1 MAKIHWLGTGL
12 SAIPGL
18 KMLIENGHSVLVYN
32 RTVEKAIKALS
43 NVKGDYQVFVFSLQ
57 SLEENV
63 AAGDIVVSMLPGNFH
78 VPVAEL
84 CLSLNAHFVSSSY
97 ISDEMRALNDAA
109 KEKNLCFVNEVGL
122 DPGIDHSMSHAL
134 VDEYK
139 NSPKYSSNNEHSFLS
154 YCGGLSDVPN
164 DFCYK
169 FSWSPLGVLKAL
181 MSTSVSIRNGDIF
194 TVTKPWESVELYPL
208 PMPWGEDEFEVYPNR
223 DSLPFIEQYQMDD
236 GLQIK
241 QFVRGT
247 LRYKGWKNAWGDI
260 FLEVDTL
267 DASIADARLKEIS
280 DDLWDRYSYKD
291 GEVDRVILTVELKV
305 ENEDE
310 NESTEPE
317 SNVSEGED
325 REDIEVDKEVRV
337 DEDGNEEEL
346 SKEQGRCRVVKNC
359 RQPGSEWR
367 QGRHETGGRT
377 RWGRTHGSKYAGR
390 DARWAYGNAGAGR
403 YGRPQCNGLW

>member
-18 KMLIENGHSVLVYN
+18 KMLIENGHTVLVYN

-43 NVKGDYQVFVFSLQ
+43 DLKGDYQVFPFSLH
-57 SLEENV
+57 SVEENV

-134 VDEYK
+134 VDDYK

-181 MSTSVSIRNGDIF
+181 MSTSVSIRNGDVY

-247 LRYKGWKNAWGDI
+247 LRYKGWKNAWRDI
-260 FLEVDTL
+260 FSEVDTL
-267 DASIADARLKEIS
+267 DASIAEARLKEIS
-280 DDLWDRYSYKD
+280 DDLWDRYSYMD

-305 ENEDE
+305 ENDTEVVWHKQYLMDTLGNDNGSAMAQLVSCSVALAVE
-310 NESTEPE
+310 AVLGNEISSGVTAAPHQ
-317 SNVSEGED
+317 SKLVSRWLD
-325 REDIEVDKEVRV
+325 QAEDISDNFVLIDHL
-337 DEDGNEEEL
+337 N
-346 SKEQGRCRVVKNC
+346 
-359 RQPGSEWR
+359 
-367 QGRHETGGRT
+367 
-377 RWGRTHGSKYAGR
+377 
-390 DARWAYGNAGAGR
+390 
-403 YGRPQCNGLW
+403 

>member
-18 KMLIENGHSVLVYN
+18 KMLIENGHTVLVYN

-43 NVKGDYQVFVFSLQ
+43 DLKGDYQVFPFSLH
-57 SLEENV
+57 SVEENV
-63 AAGDIVVSMLPGNFH
+63 AVGDVVVSMLPGNFH

-134 VDEYK
+134 VDDYK

-181 MSTSVSIRNGDIF
+181 MSTSVSIRNGDVY

-223 DSLPFIEQYQMDD
+223 DSLPFIDQYQMDD
-236 GLQIK
+236 GLKIK

-260 FLEVDTL
+260 FSEVDTL
-267 DASIADARLKEIS
+267 DASIAEARLKEIS

-305 ENEDE
+305 ENDTEVVWHKQYLMDTLGNDNGSAMAQLVSCSVALAVE
-310 NESTEPE
+310 AVLGNEISSGVTAAPHQTKL
-317 SNVSEGED
+317 VSRWLD
-325 REDIEVDKEVRV
+325 QAEDISDHFVLIDHL
-337 DEDGNEEEL
+337 N
-346 SKEQGRCRVVKNC
+346 
-359 RQPGSEWR
+359 
-367 QGRHETGGRT
+367 
-377 RWGRTHGSKYAGR
+377 
-390 DARWAYGNAGAGR
+390 
-403 YGRPQCNGLW
+403 

>member
-1 MAKIHWLGTGL
+1 MTNIHWLGTGL

-43 NVKGDYQVFVFSLQ
+43 DVKGDYQVFVFSLQ

-84 CLSLNAHFVSSSY
+84 CLSVNAHFVSSSY

-134 VDEYK
+134 VDDYK

-223 DSLPFIEQYQMDD
+223 DSLPFIDQYQMDD
-236 GLQIK
+236 GLKIK

-260 FLEVDTL
+260 FSEVDTL
-267 DASIADARLKEIS
+267 DASIAEARLKEIS

-305 ENEDE
+305 ENDTEVVWHKQYLMDTRGNDNGSAMAQLVSCSVALAVE
-310 NESTEPE
+310 AVLGNEISSGVTAAPHQ
-317 SNVSEGED
+317 SKLVTRWLD
-325 REDIEVDKEVRV
+325 QAEDISDHFVLIDHL
-337 DEDGNEEEL
+337 N
-346 SKEQGRCRVVKNC
+346 
-359 RQPGSEWR
+359 
-367 QGRHETGGRT
+367 
-377 RWGRTHGSKYAGR
+377 
-390 DARWAYGNAGAGR
+390 
-403 YGRPQCNGLW
+403 

>member
-18 KMLIENGHSVLVYN
+18 KMLIENGHTVLVYN

-43 NVKGDYQVFVFSLQ
+43 NLKGDYQVFPFSLH
-57 SLEENV
+57 SVEENV

-134 VDEYK
+134 VDDYK

-181 MSTSVSIRNGDIF
+181 MSTSVSIRNGDVY
-194 TVTKPWESVELYPL
+194 TVTKPWESVKLYPL

-260 FLEVDTL
+260 FSEVDTL
-267 DASIADARLKEIS
+267 DASIAEARLKEIS

-305 ENEDE
+305 ENDTEVVWHKQYLMDTLGNDNGSAMAQLVSCSVALAVE
-310 NESTEPE
+310 AVLGNEISSGVTAAPHQ
-317 SNVSEGED
+317 SKLVSRWLD
-325 REDIEVDKEVRV
+325 QAEDISDHFVLIDHL
-337 DEDGNEEEL
+337 N
-346 SKEQGRCRVVKNC
+346 
-359 RQPGSEWR
+359 
-367 QGRHETGGRT
+367 
-377 RWGRTHGSKYAGR
+377 
-390 DARWAYGNAGAGR
+390 
-403 YGRPQCNGLW
+403 

>member
-18 KMLIENGHSVLVYN
+18 KMLIENGHTVLVYN

-43 NVKGDYQVFVFSLQ
+43 DLKGDYQVFPFSLH
-57 SLEENV
+57 SVEENV

-134 VDEYK
+134 VDDYK

-181 MSTSVSIRNGDIF
+181 MSTSVSIRNGDVYI
-194 TVTKPWESVELYPL
+194 VTKPWESVELYPL

-247 LRYKGWKNAWGDI
+247 LRYKGWKNAWRDI
-260 FLEVDTL
+260 FSEVDTL
-267 DASIADARLKEIS
+267 DASIAEARLKEIS
-280 DDLWDRYSYKD
+280 DDLWDRYSYTD

-305 ENEDE
+305 ENDTEVVWHKQYLMDTRGNDNGSAMAQLVSCSVALAVE
-310 NESTEPE
+310 AVLGNEISSGVTAAPHQ
-317 SNVSEGED
+317 SKLVSRWLD
-325 REDIEVDKEVRV
+325 QAEDISDHFVLIDHL
-337 DEDGNEEEL
+337 N
-346 SKEQGRCRVVKNC
+346 
-359 RQPGSEWR
+359 
-367 QGRHETGGRT
+367 
-377 RWGRTHGSKYAGR
+377 
-390 DARWAYGNAGAGR
+390 
-403 YGRPQCNGLW
+403 

>member
-18 KMLIENGHSVLVYN
+18 KMLIENGHTVLVYN
-32 RTVEKAIKALS
+32 RTVEKAIKALADL
-43 NVKGDYQVFVFSLQ
+43 KGDYQVFPFSLH
-57 SLEENV
+57 SVEENV

-134 VDEYK
+134 VDDYK

-181 MSTSVSIRNGDIF
+181 MSTSVSIRNGDVY

-260 FLEVDTL
+260 FSEVDTL
-267 DASIADARLKEIS
+267 DASIAEARLKEIS
-280 DDLWDRYSYKD
+280 DDLWDRYSYTD

-305 ENEDE
+305 ENDTEVVWHKQYLMDTLGNDNGSAMAQLVSCSVALAVE
-310 NESTEPE
+310 AVLGNEISSGVTAAPHQ
-317 SNVSEGED
+317 SKLVSRWLD
-325 REDIEVDKEVRV
+325 QAEDISDHFVLIDHL
-337 DEDGNEEEL
+337 N
-346 SKEQGRCRVVKNC
+346 
-359 RQPGSEWR
+359 
-367 QGRHETGGRT
+367 
-377 RWGRTHGSKYAGR
+377 
-390 DARWAYGNAGAGR
+390 
-403 YGRPQCNGLW
+403 

>member
-18 KMLIENGHSVLVYN
+18 KMLIENGHTVLVYN

-43 NVKGDYQVFVFSLQ
+43 DLKGDYQVFPFSLH
-57 SLEENV
+57 SVEENV

-134 VDEYK
+134 VDDYK

-181 MSTSVSIRNGDIF
+181 MSTSVSIRNGDVY

-260 FLEVDTL
+260 FSEVDTL
-267 DASIADARLKEIS
+267 DASIAEARLKEIS
-280 DDLWDRYSYKD
+280 DDLWDRYSYTD

-305 ENEDE
+305 ENDTEVVWHKQYLMDTLGNDNGSAMAQLVSCSVVLAVE
-310 NESTEPE
+310 AVLGNEISSGVTAAPHQ
-317 SNVSEGED
+317 SKLVTRWLD
-325 REDIEVDKEVRV
+325 QAEDISDHFVLIDHL
-337 DEDGNEEEL
+337 N
-346 SKEQGRCRVVKNC
+346 
-359 RQPGSEWR
+359 
-367 QGRHETGGRT
+367 
-377 RWGRTHGSKYAGR
+377 
-390 DARWAYGNAGAGR
+390 
-403 YGRPQCNGLW
+403 

>member
-18 KMLIENGHSVLVYN
+18 KMLIENGHTVLVYN

-43 NVKGDYQVFVFSLQ
+43 DLKGDYQVFPFSLH
-57 SLEENV
+57 SVEENV
-63 AAGDIVVSMLPGNFH
+63 AAGDVVVSMLPGNFH

-134 VDEYK
+134 VDDYK

-181 MSTSVSIRNGDIF
+181 MSTSVSIRNGDVY

-260 FLEVDTL
+260 FSEVDTL
-267 DASIADARLKEIS
+267 DASIAEARLKEIS
-280 DDLWDRYSYKD
+280 DDLWDRYSYTD

-305 ENEDE
+305 ENDTEVLWHKQYLMDTLGNDNGSAMAQLVSCSVALAVE
-310 NESTEPE
+310 AVLGNEISSGVTAAPHQ
-317 SNVSEGED
+317 SKLVSRWLD
-325 REDIEVDKEVRV
+325 QAEDISDHFVLIDHLK
-337 DEDGNEEEL
+337 
-346 SKEQGRCRVVKNC
+346 
-359 RQPGSEWR
+359 
-367 QGRHETGGRT
+367 
-377 RWGRTHGSKYAGR
+377 
-390 DARWAYGNAGAGR
+390 
-403 YGRPQCNGLW
+403 

>member
-18 KMLIENGHSVLVYN
+18 KMLIENGHTVLVYN
-32 RTVEKAIKALS
+32 RTVEKAIKALADL
-43 NVKGDYQVFVFSLQ
+43 KGDYQVFPFSLH
-57 SLEENV
+57 SVEENV

-134 VDEYK
+134 VDDYK

-181 MSTSVSIRNGDIF
+181 MSTSVSIRNGDVY

-223 DSLPFIEQYQMDD
+223 DSLPFIDQYQMDD
-236 GLQIK
+236 GLKIK

-260 FLEVDTL
+260 FSEVDTL
-267 DASIADARLKEIS
+267 DASIAEARLKEIS

-305 ENEDE
+305 ENDTEVVWHKQYLMDTRGNDNGSAMAQLVSCSVALAVE
-310 NESTEPE
+310 AVIGNEISSGVTAAPHQ
-317 SNVSEGED
+317 SKLVTRWLD
-325 REDIEVDKEVRV
+325 QAEDISDHFVLIDHL
-337 DEDGNEEEL
+337 N
-346 SKEQGRCRVVKNC
+346 
-359 RQPGSEWR
+359 
-367 QGRHETGGRT
+367 
-377 RWGRTHGSKYAGR
+377 
-390 DARWAYGNAGAGR
+390 
-403 YGRPQCNGLW
+403 

>member
-1 MAKIHWLGTGL
+1 MTNIHWLGTGL

-43 NVKGDYQVFVFSLQ
+43 DVKGDYQVFVFSLQ

-84 CLSLNAHFVSSSY
+84 CLSVNAHFVSSSY

-134 VDEYK
+134 VDDYK

-181 MSTSVSIRNGDIF
+181 MSTSVSIRNGDVY

-260 FLEVDTL
+260 FSEVDTL
-267 DASIADARLKEIS
+267 DASIAEARLKEIS
-280 DDLWDRYSYKD
+280 DDLWDRYSYMD

-305 ENEDE
+305 ENDTEVVWHKQYLMDTLGNDNGSAMAQLVSCSVALAVE
-310 NESTEPE
+310 AVLGNEISSGVTAAPHQ
-317 SNVSEGED
+317 SKLVSRWLD
-325 REDIEVDKEVRV
+325 QAEDISDHFVLIDHL
-337 DEDGNEEEL
+337 N
-346 SKEQGRCRVVKNC
+346 
-359 RQPGSEWR
+359 
-367 QGRHETGGRT
+367 
-377 RWGRTHGSKYAGR
+377 
-390 DARWAYGNAGAGR
+390 
-403 YGRPQCNGLW
+403 

>member
-18 KMLIENGHSVLVYN
+18 KMLIENGHTVLVYN

-43 NVKGDYQVFVFSLQ
+43 DLKGDYQVFPFSLH
-57 SLEENV
+57 SVEENV

-181 MSTSVSIRNGDIF
+181 MSTSVSIRNGDVY

-260 FLEVDTL
+260 FSEVDTL
-267 DASIADARLKEIS
+267 DASIAEARLKEIS
-280 DDLWDRYSYKD
+280 DDLWDRYSYTD

-305 ENEDE
+305 ENDTEVVWHKQYLMDTLGNDNGSAMAQLVSCSVALAVE
-310 NESTEPE
+310 AVLGNEISSGVTAAPHQ
-317 SNVSEGED
+317 NKLVTRWLD
-325 REDIEVDKEVRV
+325 QAEDISDHFVLIDHL
-337 DEDGNEEEL
+337 N
-346 SKEQGRCRVVKNC
+346 
-359 RQPGSEWR
+359 
-367 QGRHETGGRT
+367 
-377 RWGRTHGSKYAGR
+377 
-390 DARWAYGNAGAGR
+390 
-403 YGRPQCNGLW
+403 

>member
-1 MAKIHWLGTGL
+1 MTNIHWLGTGL

-43 NVKGDYQVFVFSLQ
+43 DVKGDYQVFVFSLQ

-84 CLSLNAHFVSSSY
+84 CLSVNAHFVSSSY
-97 ISDEMRALNDAA
+97 ISDEMRVLNDAA
-109 KEKNLCFVNEVGL
+109 KEKNLCFVKEVGL

-134 VDEYK
+134 VDDYK
-139 NSPKYSSNNEHSFLS
+139 NSTEFSANNEHSFLS
-154 YCGGLSDVPN
+154 YCGGLSDIPN

-181 MSTSVSIRNGDIF
+181 MSTSVSIRNGDVY
-194 TVTKPWESVELYPL
+194 TVTKPWESVDLYPL

-223 DSLPFIEQYQMDD
+223 DSLPFIDQYQMDD
-236 GLQIK
+236 GLKIK

-260 FLEVDTL
+260 FSEVDTL
-267 DASIADARLKEIS
+267 DASIVEARLKEIS

-305 ENEDE
+305 ENDTEVVWHKQYLMDTLGNDNGSAMAQLVSCSVALAVE
-310 NESTEPE
+310 AVLGNEISSGVTAAPHQ
-317 SNVSEGED
+317 NKLVTRWLD
-325 REDIEVDKEVRV
+325 QAEDISDHFVLIDHL
-337 DEDGNEEEL
+337 N
-346 SKEQGRCRVVKNC
+346 
-359 RQPGSEWR
+359 
-367 QGRHETGGRT
+367 
-377 RWGRTHGSKYAGR
+377 
-390 DARWAYGNAGAGR
+390 
-403 YGRPQCNGLW
+403 

>member
-1 MAKIHWLGTGL
+1 MTNIHWLGTGL

-43 NVKGDYQVFVFSLQ
+43 DVKGDYQVFVFSLQ

-63 AAGDIVVSMLPGNFH
+63 AAGDIVVSMLPGSFH

-84 CLSLNAHFVSSSY
+84 CLSVNAHFVSSSY

-134 VDEYK
+134 VDDYK
-139 NSPKYSSNNEHSFLS
+139 NSPEFSANNEHSFLS
-154 YCGGLSDVPN
+154 YCGGLSDIPN

-181 MSTSVSIRNGDIF
+181 MSTSVSIRNGDVF

-260 FLEVDTL
+260 FSEVDTL
-267 DASIADARLKEIS
+267 DASIAEARLKEIS

-305 ENEDE
+305 ENDTEVVWHKQYLMDTLGNDNGSAMAQLVSCSVALAVE
-310 NESTEPE
+310 AVLGNEILSGVTAAPHQ
-317 SNVSEGED
+317 NKLVTRWLD
-325 REDIEVDKEVRV
+325 QAEDISDHFVLIDHL
-337 DEDGNEEEL
+337 N
-346 SKEQGRCRVVKNC
+346 
-359 RQPGSEWR
+359 
-367 QGRHETGGRT
+367 
-377 RWGRTHGSKYAGR
+377 
-390 DARWAYGNAGAGR
+390 
-403 YGRPQCNGLW
+403 

>member
-1 MAKIHWLGTGL
+1 MTNIHWLGTGL

-43 NVKGDYQVFVFSLQ
+43 DVKGDYQVFVFSLQ

-84 CLSLNAHFVSSSY
+84 CLSVNAHFVSSSY

-134 VDEYK
+134 VDDYK
-139 NSPKYSSNNEHSFLS
+139 NSPKFSVDNEHSFLS
-154 YCGGLSDVPN
+154 YCGGLSDIPN

-223 DSLPFIEQYQMDD
+223 DSLPFIDQYQMDD
-236 GLQIK
+236 GLKIK

-260 FLEVDTL
+260 FSEVDTL
-267 DASIADARLKEIS
+267 DASIAEARLKEIS
-280 DDLWDRYSYKD
+280 DDLWDKYSYTD

-305 ENEDE
+305 END
-310 NESTEPE
+310 TEVVWHKQYLMDTLGNDNG
-317 SNVSEGED
+317 SAMAQLVSCSVALAVEA
-325 REDIEVDKEVRV
+325 VL
-337 DEDGNEEEL
+337 GNEISSGVTAAPHQ
-346 SKEQGRCRVVKNC
+346 SKLV
-359 RQPGSEWR
+359 
-367 QGRHETGGRT
+367 T
-377 RWGRTHGSKYAGR
+377 RWLDQAKDISNHFVLI
-390 DARWAYGNAGAGR
+390 DHLN
-403 YGRPQCNGLW
+403 

>member
-18 KMLIENGHSVLVYN
+18 KMLIENGHTVLVYN
-32 RTVEKAIKALS
+32 RTVEKAIKALADL
-43 NVKGDYQVFVFSLQ
+43 KGDYQVFPFSLH
-57 SLEENV
+57 SVEENV

-134 VDEYK
+134 VDDYK

-181 MSTSVSIRNGDIF
+181 MSTSVSIRNGDVY

-247 LRYKGWKNAWGDI
+247 LRYKGWKNAWRDI
-260 FLEVDTL
+260 FSEVDTL
-267 DASIADARLKEIS
+267 DASIAEARLKEIS
-280 DDLWDRYSYKD
+280 DDLWDRYSYTD

-305 ENEDE
+305 ENDTEVVWHKQYLMDTLGNDNGSAMAQLVSCSVALAVE
-310 NESTEPE
+310 AVLGNEISSGVTAAPHQ
-317 SNVSEGED
+317 SKLVSRWLD
-325 REDIEVDKEVRV
+325 QAEDISDHFVLIDHL
-337 DEDGNEEEL
+337 N
-346 SKEQGRCRVVKNC
+346 
-359 RQPGSEWR
+359 
-367 QGRHETGGRT
+367 
-377 RWGRTHGSKYAGR
+377 
-390 DARWAYGNAGAGR
+390 
-403 YGRPQCNGLW
+403 